1 MRLRRAHLCLLIVAL
16 PFVVGFDIPD
26 TSGTYVR
33 ASAGRGAYHLTG
45 CHRDFDSEFWE
56 GQVALRHTLE
66 TKPREAEA
74 SGWRKLAPRFTTFGT
89 HGDFI
94 VQDLTVVMDTAKT
107 GNTRGD
113 TYSPRAF
120 EGGAYVGLDWERF
133 GMELGL
139 SYALFNLGIE
149 DAEKRAWAPALGLRL
164 NITDALYLTAE
175 AAGSQPYLTG
185 GAGRNAGIG
194 WKQGETRAWLG
205 LGDYNWG
212 GSTPLA
218 MLKLDRAAGPWA
230 FSLAGQLG
238 TGSVK
243 PANLGID
250 REYGLSLGVAY
261 RLSSL
266 P

>member
-1 MRLRRAHLCLLIVAL
+1 MRLGHAHLSLLALAL

-26 TSGTYVR
+26 SSGTYAR
-33 ASAGRGAYHLTG
+33 ASGGRGAYHLTG

-56 GQVALRHTLE
+56 GQVALRHTFG
-66 TKPREAEA
+66 TGPRDAEA
-74 SGWRKLAPRFTTFGT
+74 SGWRRLAPRLTTLGT

-94 VQDLTVVMDTAKT
+94 VQDLTVVKDTAKS
-107 GNTRGD
+107 GNTLGERE
-113 TYSPRAF
+113 SPRAF
-120 EGGAYVGLDWERF
+120 EGGAYLGLDWDRV
-133 GMELGL
+133 GVNLGL

-149 DAEKRAWAPALGLRL
+149 DAEKRALGPVLGLRL
-164 NITDALYLTAE
+164 GVTQAIYLTAE
-175 AAGSQPYLTG
+175 VGGSQPYLTG

-194 WKQGETRAWLG
+194 MKLGETRAWVG

-212 GSTPLA
+212 GSTTQG
-218 MLKLDRAAGPWA
+218 MLRLDRAVGPWS

-238 TGSVK
+238 AQSVK
-243 PANLGID
+243 PDNLGID
-250 REYGLSLGVAY
+250 RESGLSLGVAY